1 MSFEL
6 FLVYHFSINGFGFLT
21 ISRFYSAR
29 IGFNFG
35 LLGFVVDL
43 LNPVNIRR
51 VSIGIIAIYVSIDF

>member
-1 MSFEL
+1 MV
-6 FLVYHFSINGFGFLT
+6 LVFLT
-21 ISRFYSAR
+21 IWRFYSAR
-29 IGFNFG
+29 ISFNFG